1 MGNGRNSR
9 FSNRQDLNVLNL
21 KLSLSPAVGASN
33 AYLFYS
39 HSGENRGGRSPKVA
53 QSALCYNRRLM
64 PQTYFQKGFGL
75 GSEVRPELQNSYRSR
90 IVDLMRAQH
99 SRLVLGD
106 LTFLLAEE
114 FGFCYGVER
123 AVEYAY
129 ETVAKFPDRR
139 IFLTGEI
146 IHNPHVNQKL
156 ERLGIRFLP
165 DCVARYEGLTPED
178 VVLVPAFGVP
188 RSDLE
193 ILADKRCIV
202 VDTTCG
208 SVLNVWKNVERYAKD
223 GVTSIIH
230 GKFEHEETRATFSR
244 TTFNPDAHYLVVR
257 NKDEA
262 AYVCDYLVDRG
273 DRIDFQK
280 RFEQA
285 MSDGF
290 DPELHLQRIGLANQT
305 TMLSSE
311 SLEISALFR
320 NALTRRSGEAALE
333 DCFIAFD
340 TICSATQDRQDA
352 IRSMETDPPDL
363 MIVIGGYNSS
373 NTNNLARIALKFT
386 QAFHIEDASA
396 ILSAREIR
404 HKLPGPNAETRTFDW
419 LGSGPRT
426 IGLTA
431 GASTPNNQIGEAIE
445 RIVEFRDTIGLSRLK
460 ELIDGR

>member
-1 MGNGRNSR
+1 M
-9 FSNRQDLNVLNL
+9 L
-21 KLSLSPAVGASN
+21 
-33 AYLFYS
+33 
-39 HSGENRGGRSPKVA
+39 
-53 QSALCYNRRLM
+53 
-64 PQTYFQKGFGL
+64 QTYFQKGFGL
-75 GSEVRPELQNSYRSR
+75 GSEVRPELQDSYRSR
-90 IVDLMRAQH
+90 IVDLMRAQGF
-99 SRLVLGD
+99 RLVLGE
-106 LTFLLAEE
+106 LTFRLAEE
-114 FGFCYGVER
+114 LGFCYGVER

-146 IHNPHVNQKL
+146 IHNPHVNQEL
-156 ERLGIRFLP
+156 VSRGIGFLP
-165 DCVARYEGLTPED
+165 DGAGKYDRLTPED
-178 VVLVPAFGVP
+178 VVILPAFGVP

-193 ILADKRCIV
+193 ILAEKRCIV

-208 SVLNVWKNVERYAKD
+208 SVLNVWKNVERYSNI

-230 GKFEHEETRATFSR
+230 GKYEHEETRATFSR
-244 TTFNPDAHYLVVR
+244 TTFNPDAHYLVIR

-262 AYVCDYLVDRG
+262 AYVCDYLLDGG
-273 DRIDFQK
+273 DRAEFFE
-280 RFEQA
+280 RFEHA

-290 DPELHLQRIGLANQT
+290 DPGLHLQRIGLANQT

-311 SLEISALFR
+311 SLEISGMFR
-320 NALTRRSGEAALE
+320 NALIRRSGEAGLE
-333 DCFIAFD
+333 DCFFAFD
-340 TICSATQDRQDA
+340 TICSATQDRQNA
-352 IRSMETDPPDL
+352 IRAMEADPPDL

-386 QAFHIEDASA
+386 RAFHIEDASS

-404 HKLPGPNAETRTFDW
+404 HKLPGPNSETRTLDW
-419 LGSGPRT
+419 LGSGPQT

-445 RIVEFRDTIGLSRLK
+445 RIVGFRDTIGIARLK